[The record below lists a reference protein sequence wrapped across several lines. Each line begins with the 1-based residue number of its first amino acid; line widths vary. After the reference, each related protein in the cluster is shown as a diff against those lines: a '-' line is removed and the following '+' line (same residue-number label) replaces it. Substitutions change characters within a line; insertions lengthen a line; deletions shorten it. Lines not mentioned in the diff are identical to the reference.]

1 MADYKQNQNLF
12 TTENTE
18 KVKRHLQPGDMVTVV
33 MSRNHSRAA
42 WKYGFSRARPEQ
54 QVCFP
59 LCSLCPLWCML
70 LTLKDFILNQ
80 FPHHAFREYDIRGIA
95 GTDITEELGYRLG
108 KAYAAMLPADDRRYI
123 AVGRD
128 VRLSG
133 PALQDA
139 VMRGLTEAGC
149 NVVDIGINP
158 TPLAYYAVY
167 RLDMGG
173 CIMVTASHNPGEYN
187 GFKMMIGKSSLYGDD
202 IQTLK
207 SLMQQNLASA
217 HTPGAIGVQNVVED
231 YTRFVAADCPLAYPL
246 KVVIDAGNGPAGL
259 IAAPL
264 YRRLGCQVIELYCE
278 PDGSFP
284 NHHPDPT
291 IAENMADLAAAV
303 RQHGADLGIAFDGDG
318 DRIGIVD
325 EQGHIVWADMLLLL
339 LARHLLKQ
347 HPGATIISEVKCSQH
362 MYDGIEAVGGKPI
375 MWRTGHSPIKAKMQ
389 ETGALLAGEMSGHM
403 FFADRFFGFDDAAY
417 AGARVMQVLTETGK
431 TFSELLQDVPHAETT
446 PELRIACD
454 DASKFALVNKA
465 IAHFRSLDYDI
476 IDIDG
481 MRINFGDGWGLL
493 RASNTQP
500 ALVMRF
506 EAPSTVRLQEM
517 RAVIEGWV
525 ARQLDS

>member
-1 MADYKQNQNLF
+1 
-12 TTENTE
+12 
-18 KVKRHLQPGDMVTVV
+18 
-33 MSRNHSRAA
+33 
-42 WKYGFSRARPEQ
+42 
-54 QVCFP
+54 
-59 LCSLCPLWCML
+59 
-70 LTLKDFILNQ
+70 LKQ
-80 FPHHAFREYDIRGIA
+80 FPHHVFREYDIRGIA
-95 GTDITEELGYRLG
+95 GADITEALAYRLG
-108 KAYAAMLPADDRRYI
+108 KAYAAMLPASETRNI

-133 PALQDA
+133 PALQTA
-139 VMRGLTEAGC
+139 VMRGLTDAGC

-207 SLMQQNLASA
+207 SLMQQNLASV

-264 YRRLGCQVIELYCE
+264 YRRLGCQVTELYCE

-291 IAENMADLAAAV
+291 IAENMADLADAV
-303 RQHGADLGIAFDGDG
+303 RRHGADLGIAFDGDG
-318 DRIGIVD
+318 DRVGIVD
-325 EQGHIVWADMLLLL
+325 ERGEIVWADMLLLC
-339 LARHLLKQ
+339 LARHMLKTQ
-347 HPGATIISEVKCSQH
+347 PGATVISEVKCSQY
-362 MYDGIEAVGGKPI
+362 MYDGIEAAGGKAV
-375 MWRTGHSPIKAKMQ
+375 MWRTGHSPIKAKMK

-417 AGARVMQVLTETGK
+417 AGARVMQMLTESGS
-431 TFSELLQDVPHAETT
+431 TFSELLQDVPQAETT

-454 DASKFALVNKA
+454 DARKFDLVNEA
-465 IAHFRSLDYDI
+465 IAHFRALGYDI

-493 RASNTQP
+493 RASNTEP
-500 ALVMRF
+500 VLVMRF
-506 EAPSTVRLQEM
+506 EAPNTARLQE
-517 RAVIEGWV
+517 IQ
-525 ARQLDS
+525 QLINTWLSHTSTTSHPGAS